1 MANRMRPIH
10 PGEILAGELEETGMS
25 ANALAK
31 ALGVPANR
39 IGAILNARRG
49 VSADTALRLARFFG
63 TTPEFWLNLQQS
75 YDLKLALKA
84 SRRRIAK
91 TVRPRAGAGDPV
103 APS

>member
-10 PGEILAGELEETGMS
+10 PGEILAGELEETAMS

-49 VSADTALRLARFFG
+49 ITADTALRLARFFG

-75 YDLKLALKA
+75 HDLKLALKA
-84 SRRRIAK
+84 SKGRIAK

>member
-39 IGAILNARRG
+39 IGAILNAQARHHRRYGAQARPLLRHDAG
-49 VSADTALRLARFFG
+49 VLAQPSAE
-63 TTPEFWLNLQQS
+63 P
-75 YDLKLALKA
+75 
-84 SRRRIAK
+84 
-91 TVRPRAGAGDPV
+91 
-103 APS
+103 